1 MKKNFRLNF
10 PNQDEAQNFSKFM
23 KRALDDVLGRVPFED
38 TADVYRPQASV
49 ASLHS
54 TTSTSNHV
62 TNQRSSQQPE
72 PTHFTPTIAA
82 SSSSNRNGL
91 GFDRIQITDR
101 NYARKWSKY
110 ILIILFLENNS
121 KTIISNENNAV
132 SLSQQIQNERSER
145 LNPVENFNDELK
157 RRLAGRSNFPSSNSD
172 DLEKSNQ
179 ATKNNSQNDSNPGLT
194 IFG

>member
-1 MKKNFRLNF
+1 MAIRWKCLRVNNHKLFQESFKKNFRLNF

-38 TADVYRPQASV
+38 TDVYRPQASV

-54 TTSTSNHV
+54 TTSNHV

-110 ILIILFLENNS
+110 ILILFLS
-121 KTIISNENNAV
+121 
-132 SLSQQIQNERSER
+132 R
-145 LNPVENFNDELK
+145 LNSQKFQNCHFWEKNTKIIARVNFGIFMNSPYI
-157 RRLAGRSNFPSSNSD
+157 RFNFSW
-172 DLEKSNQ
+172 K
-179 ATKNNSQNDSNPGLT
+179 
-194 IFG
+194 

>member
-1 MKKNFRLNF
+1 MNF

-38 TADVYRPQASV
+38 TDVYRPQASV

-54 TTSTSNHV
+54 TTSTNHV
-62 TNQRSSQQPE
+62 TNNRSSQPE

-82 SSSSNRNGL
+82 SSISSNRNGL

-110 ILIILFLENNS
+110 IL
-121 KTIISNENNAV
+121 
-132 SLSQQIQNERSER
+132 
-145 LNPVENFNDELK
+145 
-157 RRLAGRSNFPSSNSD
+157 
-172 DLEKSNQ
+172 
-179 ATKNNSQNDSNPGLT
+179 
-194 IFG
+194 

>member
-1 MKKNFRLNF
+1 MAIWWKCLRVNNHKLFRKSLNKNFRLNF

-38 TADVYRPQASV
+38 TDVYRPQASV

-54 TTSTSNHV
+54 TTSNHV

-110 ILIILFLENNS
+110 ILILFLSRLNS
-121 KTIISNENNAV
+121 QKSQNCHFWEKNTKIIARVNFGIFMNSPYIFNF
-132 SLSQQIQNERSER
+132 SWKLSER
-145 LNPVENFNDELK
+145 PFPAK
-157 RRLAGRSNFPSSNSD
+157 FRKSYIGR
-172 DLEKSNQ
+172 
-179 ATKNNSQNDSNPGLT
+179 
-194 IFG
+194 IR